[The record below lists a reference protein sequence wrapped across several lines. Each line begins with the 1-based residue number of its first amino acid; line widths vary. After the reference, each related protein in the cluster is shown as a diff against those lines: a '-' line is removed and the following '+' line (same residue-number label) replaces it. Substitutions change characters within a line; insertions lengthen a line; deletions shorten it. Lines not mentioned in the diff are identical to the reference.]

1 MSVALEE
8 IHLPG
13 SFLGTCALWCGLLAV
28 TGAIWAGT
36 RQECPRGTV
45 GILLLSP
52 HQVTGNRNKLRG
64 LKLCEAGVKILTGC
78 D

>member
-64 LKLCEAGVKILTGC
+64 LNFVKQVLKF
-78 D
+78 

>member
-28 TGAIWAGT
+28 TGA

-52 HQVTGNRNKLRG
+52 HQVTGKRNKLRG